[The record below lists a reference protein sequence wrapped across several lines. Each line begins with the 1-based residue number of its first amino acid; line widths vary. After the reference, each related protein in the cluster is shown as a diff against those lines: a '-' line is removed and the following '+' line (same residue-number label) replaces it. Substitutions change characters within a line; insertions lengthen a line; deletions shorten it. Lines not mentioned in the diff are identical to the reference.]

1 MVRFSTLSLLLFL
14 LFAAP
19 SYAQVTNVTVDNASP
34 SAATAARTVYR
45 VGLTVG
51 ADGEELSTVT
61 AETCAD
67 DGAANSRNSRSES
80 VGNRTTCRP

>member
-1 MVRFSTLSLLLFL
+1 MVRFPTLSLLLFL

-51 ADGEELSTVT
+51 APLSGSDTVRLPT
-61 AETCAD
+61 
-67 DGAANSRNSRSES
+67 
-80 VGNRTTCRP
+80 VGGPALPLF

>member
-14 LFAAP
+14 LVAAP
-19 SYAQVTNVTVDNASP
+19 SSAQVTNVTVDNASP

-51 ADGEELSTVT
+51 APLSGSATVT
-61 AETCAD
+61 IQLPAT
-67 DGAANSRNSRSES
+67 RVS
-80 VGNRTTCRP
+80 VRGTAGRCGT